1 MATSTR
7 ENASTGDDN
16 NPASTPAPVPNGEA
30 VKTWTQPTRY
40 HQISAT
46 GRERGY
52 FIRVPHLPVIDDIA
66 RSYGPEMAQIWYKA
80 ALRQLTQLGQAR
92 GSAKDVAKTREAEQA
107 AIEKAFAEFASGSL
121 IMRGDD
127 TDEGEST
134 GVFNKALKEAASPM
148 ITEALEKA
156 GKPVTADYIDLAF
169 TQYYSTLVER
179 FGGEVAARG
188 YVPTKKG
195 AAKAEGEKISLDLAL
210 A

>member
-7 ENASTGDDN
+7 N
-16 NPASTPAPVPNGEA
+16 NPNENTGEQTGENTLPTEP
-30 VKTWTQPTRY
+30 VKTWHQPTRF

-46 GRERGY
+46 GRDRGY

-107 AIEKAFAEFASGSL
+107 AIEKAFADFAAGTL
-121 IMRGDD
+121 TMRGDD
-127 TDEGEST
+127 LDDGEST
-134 GVFNKALKEAASPM
+134 GLFNKALRDHPPLVALLS
-148 ITEALEKA
+148 EALTKA
-156 GKPVTADYIDLAF
+156 GHEVNSDNLDAAF
-169 TQYYSTLVER
+169 KQYYATLVER
-179 FGGEVAARG
+179 FGAEVAAAG

-195 AAKAEGEKISLDLAL
+195 SRGASGETPKLELSLA
-210 A
+210 